1 MRYCAIDPKTETPTP
16 VTQNNRDFP
25 PDAQFVY
32 LARIRCFDCSGK
44 LYTPGPDTTVG
55 NFEVHIKNRL
65 HRERVTARVEAAAA
79 AKEPANVPAPA
90 PNPNAG
96 GQNS

>member
-1 MRYCAIDPKTETPTP
+1 MRYCAIDPKTESPTP

-25 PDAQFVY
+25 TDTQFVY

-65 HRERVTARVEAAAA
+65 HRERVAARVDAAG
-79 AKEPANVPAPA
+79 KQSGNTPAPA
-90 PNPNAG
+90 PNASAG